1 MWFRLL
7 FQKENKLLFK
17 FYVRTTET
25 PNIDD
30 SVSDLLYHRRK
41 IKLGH
46 PLIPALNSGVVGV
59 QDRQEVLLFFN
70 GYSNRDVHVSL
81 LHGQKA
87 SIL

>member
-17 FYVRTTET
+17 FCVRITET
-25 PNIDD
+25 PNID

-59 QDRQEVLLFFN
+59 QARQEILLFFN
-70 GYSNRDVHVSL
+70 GYFNRDVQMSL

>member
-17 FYVRTTET
+17 FCVRITET
-25 PNIDD
+25 PNID
-30 SVSDLLYHRRK
+30 SVSDLLYHRTK

-59 QDRQEVLLFFN
+59 QARQEILLFFN
-70 GYSNRDVHVSL
+70 GYFNRDVHMSL